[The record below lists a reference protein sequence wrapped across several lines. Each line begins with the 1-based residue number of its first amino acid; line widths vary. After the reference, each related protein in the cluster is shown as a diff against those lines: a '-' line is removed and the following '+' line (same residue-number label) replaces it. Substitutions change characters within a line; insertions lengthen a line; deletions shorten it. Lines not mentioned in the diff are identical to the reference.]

1 MSNLGEVESTINLLE
16 NNGADRKSL
25 TLLHCTTEYPAP
37 LEDVNLKAMQ
47 TMFAAFDIP
56 VGYSDHTDG
65 IDISLAAVALGA
77 TVIEKHITL
86 DRNMTGPDHPAS
98 IEPDLL
104 KLMVS
109 SIRRIETAI
118 GNGLKRLTPSE
129 KKKHK
134 SSEALD
140 CRLKRY

>member
-1 MSNLGEVESTINLLE
+1 
-16 NNGADRKSL
+16 
-25 TLLHCTTEYPAP
+25 
-37 LEDVNLKAMQ
+37 
-47 TMFAAFDIP
+47 MFAAFDIP

-86 DRNMTGPDHPAS
+86 DRNMTGPDHSAS

-129 KKKHK
+129 KKNIRAARRSIVALKDIK
-134 SSEALD
+134 KGEAFSIFNIKKD
-140 CRLKRY
+140 EKIEI